1 LELITLKTV
10 YVSLTWFGPILARP
24 HCAWH
29 AHRRHLFPPRPGY
42 ESSPR
47 QIECRVLIVR
57 TANHDASSL
66 CGGARGIAGEQRRVT
81 ARRRLRYRISPVR
94 HPTRAVRRRIS
105 PRFAA
110 PRPAADPIDRRRRPP
125 FDQQQRHVLHAGRPR
140 PRRRVPTAMAPPVM
154 RPSSKA
160 LFTAHELN

>member
-1 LELITLKTV
+1 MELITLKTV

-66 CGGARGIAGEQRRVT
+66 CGGARGIAGQQRRVT
-81 ARRRLRYRISPVR
+81 ARRRRRYRISPVR
-94 HPTRAVRRRIS
+94 PTSDTCRASTHLATVRGASPGRRPDRSSPSTAVRS
-105 PRFAA
+105 AA
-110 PRPAADPIDRRRRPP
+110 AARTACSATAAAAAAGPYCNGAAG
-125 FDQQQRHVLHAGRPR
+125 HA
-140 PRRRVPTAMAPPVM
+140 
-154 RPSSKA
+154 A
-160 LFTAHELN
+160 LR